1 MNNWKLRTRI
11 SVGFGTV
18 ILIAITLGLFAY
30 QRLSTID
37 KTAVQITED
46 SLPGVVLI
54 SQIQIHTLRNI
65 NELLKHVAANSDSER
80 TQAEAEIKNIRS
92 QNASLVQGYEK
103 TVATARGKELLEAI
117 KTARVAYVECFN
129 RVLKLSQQHKSKEA
143 AALLNGELRPL
154 YAAYYQAT
162 DNEIEFNKTSSSDE
176 ASAIRQAVKGASNG
190 ILIGLALAL
199 AVAIS
204 ISVIVTN
211 SIVSPIAA
219 FVAHLGKVA
228 SGDLSHD
235 APAHFQARGDEIG
248 VLAKAIQAMSTSL
261 RGVIN
266 DITKGI
272 AVLSASSADLM
283 TSSTE
288 MTTGSRNS
296 SDKAHSVAAAAEEM
310 SSNVTSVAVGMEETT
325 TNLAVVS
332 SATEQM
338 TSNIGAIAAN
348 SEKARKIT
356 EGATRQ
362 AASISEQMNQLGQAA
377 QEIGKVTETI
387 NEISSQTNLLSLNAT
402 IEAARAG
409 AAGKGFAVVAN
420 EIKALAAQ
428 TAAAT
433 EDIKIRIASVQTSA
447 AGGISEIKQVS
458 QVIRD
463 VSEIVTSI
471 ETAIDEQASSTKDIA
486 RNIAEASVGLNDA
499 NARVAEASQASREI
513 ARDIVDVDHASSA
526 MTSGSNHVRESAT
539 ELARVADQLKLTV
552 SRYRV

>member
-1 MNNWKLRTRI
+1 MNNWKIRTRI

-18 ILIAITLGLFAY
+18 ILVAITLGVFAY
-30 QRLSTID
+30 VRLTTID
-37 KTAVQITED
+37 RTAVQITED

-54 SQIQIHTLRNI
+54 SQIQIRTVRNI
-65 NELLKHVAANSDSER
+65 NALLKHVAANGDEER
-80 TQAEAEIKNIRS
+80 ALAEAEIKGIRS
-92 QNASLVQGYEK
+92 ENGALVQAYEK
-103 TVATARGKELLEAI
+103 TIATAKGKELLQTI
-117 KTARVAYVECFN
+117 KAVRVSYVECFN

-143 AALLNGELRPL
+143 LALFNGELKPL
-154 YAAYYQAT
+154 YTAYYHAT
-162 DNEIEFNKTSSSDE
+162 DNEIEFNKTSSSE
-176 ASAIRQAVKGASNG
+176 EGTAIRQAVKGASNG
-190 ILIGLALAL
+190 ILIGLVL
-199 AVAIS
+199 AVALAT
-204 ISVIVTN
+204 SVSAVVTK

-219 FVAHLGKVA
+219 FVAHLGQVA
-228 SGDLSHD
+228 GGDLSHD
-235 APAHFQARGDEIG
+235 APEHFQARGDEIG

-261 RGVIN
+261 RGVIQ

-272 AVLSASSADLM
+272 AVLSASSANLM
-283 TSSTE
+283 SSASE
-288 MTTGSRNS
+288 MSTGSRNS
-296 SDKAHSVAAAAEEM
+296 SDKSHSVAAAAEQM

-325 TNLAVVS
+325 TNLAAVS

-338 TSNIGAIAAN
+338 TANIGAIAAN
-348 SEKARKIT
+348 SDKARKIT
-356 EGATRQ
+356 AGATRQ

-387 NEISSQTNLLSLNAT
+387 NEISSQTNLLALNAT

-433 EDIKIRIASVQTSA
+433 EDIKIRIGSVQTSA

-458 QVIRD
+458 QVIHD
-463 VSEIVTSI
+463 VSQIVISI
-471 ETAIDEQASSTKDIA
+471 ATAIDQQSTSTRDIA
-486 RNIAEASVGLNDA
+486 RNIAEASAGLNDA
-499 NARVAEASQASREI
+499 NMRVAEASQASHEI
-513 ARDIVDVDHASSA
+513 ARDIVDVDQAASA

-539 ELARVADQLKLTV
+539 ELARVAEQIKVTI